1 MPDTSYN
8 KFTVRTV
15 TLDMRQIAVP
25 SHVHLSVD
33 QPEQIFSLTSKGSS
47 ALHHIPHARMDHLSA
62 TQELFKDG
70 DSAS

>member
-1 MPDTSYN
+1 
-8 KFTVRTV
+8 
-15 TLDMRQIAVP
+15 MRQIAVP

-33 QPEQIFSLTSKGSS
+33 QPEQIFALTSKGSS
-47 ALHHIPHARMDHLSA
+47 ALHHIPHARVDHLSA